1 MNRSFRDSLI
11 TGKNFPISSQHR
23 RGLSLNGASREPDD
37 HLDLFSKSRRSVS
50 VASSD
55 ETDGTSFF
63 FLTFSSVYIYVQIL
77 S

>member
-1 MNRSFRDSLI
+1 MNRSFRDSMI

-37 HLDLFSKSRRSVS
+37 NLDLFSKSRRSVS

-55 ETDGTSFF
+55 ETDGTTL
-63 FLTFSSVYIYVQIL
+63 FLF
-77 S
+77 